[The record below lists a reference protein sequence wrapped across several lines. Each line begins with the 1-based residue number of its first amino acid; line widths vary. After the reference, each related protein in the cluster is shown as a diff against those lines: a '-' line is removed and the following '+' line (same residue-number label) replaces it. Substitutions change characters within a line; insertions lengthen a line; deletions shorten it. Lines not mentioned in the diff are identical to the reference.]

1 MSSHRRSTTA
11 AVALAALAL
20 AAPAAFARPAVDPPA
35 RAHVAPAA
43 PARADG
49 GIEWGSTA
57 LGAGG
62 ATLVLVLTGAG
73 VATVSRRRHTKV
85 PAAS

>member
-1 MSSHRRSTTA
+1 MPTHRRSTAA
-11 AVALAALAL
+11 AVATAALAL
-20 AAPAAFARPAVDPPA
+20 AAPAASARPAIDPPA
-35 RAHVAPAA
+35 RAHVAPA
-43 PARADG
+43 PSDG

-62 ATLVLVLTGAG
+62 ATLVLLLTGAG
-73 VATVSRRRHTKV
+73 AATVSRRRHAKV